1 MRLYSRPGCLGWAAQ
16 FAQEKTRRFSWAEGC
31 WTDKG
36 VREVKWPK
44 DFTKE
49 ERKLIRA
56 IAKVALESG
65 KK

>member
-1 MRLYSRPGCLGWAAQ
+1 
-16 FAQEKTRRFSWAEGC
+16 
-31 WTDKG
+31 
-36 VREVKWPK
+36 VKWPK

>member
-1 MRLYSRPGCLGWAAQ
+1 MRKK
-16 FAQEKTRRFSWAEGC
+16 KTRRFSWAEGC